1 MGKGPWVGRLVAEGD
16 SEGHEA
22 QGLPPPILAFHSI
35 QLSPMAPAPILYT
48 VAVSAGQCRLWT
60 LHTQRHTR
68 VGYTLR
74 PDGTQQAAGELWGFL
89 KAAGGQ

>member
-1 MGKGPWVGRLVAEGD
+1 MEKGHWVGRLVAEGD

-48 VAVSAGQCRLWT
+48 VAVSAGQC
-60 LHTQRHTR
+60 
-68 VGYTLR
+68 
-74 PDGTQQAAGELWGFL
+74 
-89 KAAGGQ
+89 